1 MAERDTDQI
10 VLLDEELRGTAYR
23 PIAALGRGG
32 MGSVYEVEHRALKR
46 RMVVKILRE
55 QDRPDLED
63 RLRLEAQ
70 TLAQLSHPNV
80 VQVIDFARTASGR
93 PFLVTER
100 LYGRTLK
107 ALVGDSGKLPIDAAA
122 RYATEALSGLSAVHR
137 AGVVHR
143 DVKLE
148 NLFLCDADEHGA
160 ARVKVLDFGIAKLIV
175 GGGEAPIDVAPLES
189 ATAQGLMVGTPSF
202 MSPEQILGLP
212 VDQRADLYAVGVV
225 LYRLV
230 AGRNPFICR
239 DLIEYAAAHAG
250 EKPAPPSRFADLPEG
265 FDALVLKALEKDPAA
280 RYATAAEMVVALE
293 RYLLPPPAPPRR
305 RAQVKTEALPLPA
318 PPRARPCSRAAGHP
332 AAEASCGARP
342 GRRDGPARDARAR
355 GAAAGAA
362 VPSGRWRREARARSG
377 HGRPR
382 APARADR
389 ASGDRLAHRRSR
401 RDRRAV
407 GGAHRPL
414 TRLGAQGGRI
424 TAAFRYLACA
434 ERRDVPRSQ
443 EDGAHGE
450 RRRRRAAT
458 SLDGANGR
466 EPGHDA
472 GSAARLRHDR
482 SGAGAGGGPPRD
494 RRDRAPAEARG
505 LQAQRQG
512 GRG

>member
-10 VLLDEELRGTAYR
+10 VVLDEELRGTAYR
-23 PIAALGRGG
+23 PLAALGRGG

-46 RMVVKILRE
+46 RMVVKILHE
-55 QDRPDLED
+55 HDRPDLED

-107 ALVGDSGKLPIDAAA
+107 ELVGDSGKLPVDAAA

-160 ARVKVLDFGIAKLIV
+160 ARVKVLDFGIAKLIH

-212 VDQRADLYAVGVV
+212 VDHRADLYAVGVV

-265 FDALVLKALEKDPAA
+265 FDAIVLKALEKDPAA
-280 RYATAAEMVVALE
+280 RYPTAAEMIAALE
-293 RYLLPPPAPPRR
+293 RYLLPPPAPRR
-305 RAQVKTEALPLPA
+305 RAQVKTEVLPLATPPEPAPAPALRATQPLRRPPAPGPDDETVPLGTPARVVPPPALPFRPAVGPAKLA
-318 PPRARPCSRAAGHP
+318 PPAGTV
-332 AAEASCGARP
+332 
-342 GRRDGPARDARAR
+342 GPAR
-355 GAAAGAA
+355 
-362 VPSGRWRREARARSG
+362 
-377 HGRPR
+377 
-382 APARADR
+382 
-389 ASGDRLAHRRSR
+389 RLAPS
-401 RDRRAV
+401 
-407 GGAHRPL
+407 
-414 TRLGAQGGRI
+414 
-424 TAAFRYLACA
+424 
-434 ERRDVPRSQ
+434 E
-443 EDGAHGE
+443 
-450 RRRRRAAT
+450 RAAIA
-458 SLDGANGR
+458 LLIVALVVIV
-466 EPGHDA
+466 A
-472 GSAARLRHDR
+472 LSAALI
-482 SGAGAGGGPPRD
+482 
-494 RRDRAPAEARG
+494 AR
-505 LQAQRQG
+505 
-512 GRG
+512 

>member
-305 RAQVKTEALPLPA
+305 RAQVKTEALPLAAPPEPA
-318 PPRARPCSRAAGHP
+318 PAPALRATQPLRRPAAPGPDDETVPLGTPARVVQPPALPFRPAAGGAKLAPAPATVGPVRRLAPTERAAI
-332 AAEASCGARP
+332 ALLIVALVVIVA
-342 GRRDGPARDARAR
+342 
-355 GAAAGAA
+355 
-362 VPSGRWRREARARSG
+362 
-377 HGRPR
+377 
-382 APARADR
+382 
-389 ASGDRLAHRRSR
+389 L
-401 RDRRAV
+401 
-407 GGAHRPL
+407 
-414 TRLGAQGGRI
+414 
-424 TAAFRYLACA
+424 
-434 ERRDVPRSQ
+434 
-443 EDGAHGE
+443 
-450 RRRRRAAT
+450 
-458 SLDGANGR
+458 
-466 EPGHDA
+466 
-472 GSAARLRHDR
+472 SAALI
-482 SGAGAGGGPPRD
+482 
-494 RRDRAPAEARG
+494 AR
-505 LQAQRQG
+505 
-512 GRG
+512 

>member
-212 VDQRADLYAVGVV
+212 VDHRADLYAVGVV

-318 PPRARPCSRAAGHP
+318 PPEPAPAPALRATQPLRRPAAPGPDDETVPLGTPARVVQPPALPFRPAAGGAKLAPAPATVGPVRRLAPTERAAI
-332 AAEASCGARP
+332 ALLIVALVVIVA
-342 GRRDGPARDARAR
+342 
-355 GAAAGAA
+355 
-362 VPSGRWRREARARSG
+362 
-377 HGRPR
+377 
-382 APARADR
+382 
-389 ASGDRLAHRRSR
+389 L
-401 RDRRAV
+401 
-407 GGAHRPL
+407 
-414 TRLGAQGGRI
+414 
-424 TAAFRYLACA
+424 
-434 ERRDVPRSQ
+434 
-443 EDGAHGE
+443 
-450 RRRRRAAT
+450 
-458 SLDGANGR
+458 
-466 EPGHDA
+466 
-472 GSAARLRHDR
+472 SAALI
-482 SGAGAGGGPPRD
+482 
-494 RRDRAPAEARG
+494 AR
-505 LQAQRQG
+505 
-512 GRG
+512 